1 MEKKLIVLEHFYQK
15 VIVSL
20 KIGSFDI
27 SITNLTISM
36 FIGVGIF
43 LILLVIFAANPKKIP
58 GKRQTVVEFFINF
71 IRKGICFNMIGPK
84 EFDRWVP
91 FIAGVFIF
99 VLANNMIGLV
109 PGTYTPTSNP
119 VVPLTLAL
127 IVFFTVH
134 ITNLVKNGW
143 RYVKTYAPS
152 SVPKWMLVIVVPI
165 ELISAIAKPFSLF
178 IRLMANMLAGHTILY
193 VILGLIIYFE
203 TYFIAI
209 AAVPFALV
217 MMILEIFVSAVQA
230 YVFAILTALYIG
242 EAVNP
247 KH

>member
-1 MEKKLIVLEHFYQK
+1 LVVLEHFYLK
-15 VIVSL
+15 VIVPI

-27 SITNLTISM
+27 SITNLTLSM
-36 FIGVGIF
+36 FAGVGIF
-43 LILLVIFAANPKKIP
+43 MLILIIFAANPKKVP
-58 GKRQTVVEFFINF
+58 GKRQVVIELLINF
-71 IRKGICFNMIGPK
+71 VRKGICFNMIGPK

-91 FIAGVFIF
+91 FITGIFIF

-119 VVPLTLAL
+119 IVPLTLAL

-193 VILGLIIYFE
+193 VILGLIIYFK